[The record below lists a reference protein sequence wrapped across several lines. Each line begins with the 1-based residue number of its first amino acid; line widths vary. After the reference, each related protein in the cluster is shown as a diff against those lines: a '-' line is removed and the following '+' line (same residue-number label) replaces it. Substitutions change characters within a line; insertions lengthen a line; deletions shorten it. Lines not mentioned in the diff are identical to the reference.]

1 MKELTK
7 GEEQVMQVIWSI
19 GQGFAN
25 EIMAAFPEPKPAY
38 NTVLTVIKILEN
50 KGFVKHETF
59 CRANRYSAAIS
70 KEEYSQRYLGRCG
83 GTLLQQFLF
92 RPRFGLRQK
101 GEFQPRRTGSLEK
114 SDRRSH
120 NRRKEISHER
130 TRINHRSSAAY
141 RSHRWGALVG
151 VSLFVSQ
158 QQPSVFQP
166 LFPADKYAVGLGY
179 ALTRFALW
187 N

>member
-70 KEEYSQRYLGRCG
+70 KEEYSQRYLGSVVERYFNISY
-83 GTLLQQFLF
+83 LDLVSAFAKKENF
-92 RPRFGLRQK
+92 
-101 GEFQPRRTGSLEK
+101 SLEELEALK
-114 SDRRSH
+114 KVIDEAITEE
-120 NRRKEISHER
+120 RK
-130 TRINHRSSAAY
+130 
-141 RSHRWGALVG
+141 
-151 VSLFVSQ
+151 
-158 QQPSVFQP
+158 
-166 LFPADKYAVGLGY
+166 
-179 ALTRFALW
+179 
-187 N
+187 

>member
-70 KEEYSQRYLGRCG
+70 KEEYSQRYLGSVVERYFNNSY
-83 GTLLQQFLF
+83 L
-92 RPRFGLRQK
+92 GLVSAFAK
-101 GEFQPRRTGSLEK
+101 KENFSLEELEALK
-114 SDRRSH
+114 KVIDEAITEE
-120 NRRKEISHER
+120 RK
-130 TRINHRSSAAY
+130 
-141 RSHRWGALVG
+141 
-151 VSLFVSQ
+151 
-158 QQPSVFQP
+158 
-166 LFPADKYAVGLGY
+166 
-179 ALTRFALW
+179 
-187 N
+187 

>member
-59 CRANRYSAAIS
+59 CRANRYTPAIS
-70 KEEYSQRYLGRCG
+70 KEEYSQRYLGSVVERYFNNSY
-83 GTLLQQFLF
+83 LELVSAFAKKENF
-92 RPRFGLRQK
+92 
-101 GEFQPRRTGSLEK
+101 SLEELETLK
-114 SDRRSH
+114 KMIDDAIDGE
-120 NRRKEISHER
+120 K
-130 TRINHRSSAAY
+130 
-141 RSHRWGALVG
+141 
-151 VSLFVSQ
+151 
-158 QQPSVFQP
+158 
-166 LFPADKYAVGLGY
+166 K
-179 ALTRFALW
+179 
-187 N
+187 

>member
-1 MKELTK
+1 LQRYIIKKSTAMKELTK

-70 KEEYSQRYLGRCG
+70 KEEYSQRYLGSVVERYFNNSY
-83 GTLLQQFLF
+83 LDLVSAFAKKENF
-92 RPRFGLRQK
+92 
-101 GEFQPRRTGSLEK
+101 SLEELEALK
-114 SDRRSH
+114 KVIDEAITEE
-120 NRRKEISHER
+120 RK
-130 TRINHRSSAAY
+130 
-141 RSHRWGALVG
+141 
-151 VSLFVSQ
+151 
-158 QQPSVFQP
+158 
-166 LFPADKYAVGLGY
+166 
-179 ALTRFALW
+179 
-187 N
+187 